1 MTLIRTLL
9 SVLLLALPSAA
20 AWTSEQKGWALGTAG
35 ILRQMGTAQHDV
47 IFWTEQSPAAER
59 EARSLLASWW
69 GVHTKAELL
78 STIDSLLKDEG
89 DRVHIVWNYSRAV
102 NVARWGYGAT
112 LLSEDETWNIIVPA
126 AQRLQLAFASW
137 QELGLAYLA
146 ARTRWYRFLP
156 LIDSL
161 KFRD

>member
-9 SVLLLALPSAA
+9 TVLLLALPSAA
-20 AWTSEQKGWALGTAG
+20 AWTREQKGWALGTAG

-69 GVHTKAELL
+69 GASYEAELL

-89 DRVHIVWNYSRAV
+89 DVHIVWSIRAQSMWRDGV
-102 NVARWGYGAT
+102 WRDA
-112 LLSEDETWNIIVPA
+112 LSEDEA
-126 AQRLQLAFASW
+126 
-137 QELGLAYLA
+137 
-146 ARTRWYRFLP
+146 
-156 LIDSL
+156 
-161 KFRD
+161 